1 MLNINE
7 DIAHQKVRLTT
18 SSAIAVFTVV
28 LSVLVP
34 SMLHWVTYVYQGK
47 MYENICIIDRWNHE
61 GRNHGLQDGGGWC
74 HAQSFMIRYIS
85 VNIRPRD
92 LAF

>member
-34 SMLHWVTYVYQGK
+34 SMLHRVTYVYQGK
-47 MYENICIIDRWNHE
+47 MYENICIIDR
-61 GRNHGLQDGGGWC
+61 
-74 HAQSFMIRYIS
+74 
-85 VNIRPRD
+85 
-92 LAF
+92 